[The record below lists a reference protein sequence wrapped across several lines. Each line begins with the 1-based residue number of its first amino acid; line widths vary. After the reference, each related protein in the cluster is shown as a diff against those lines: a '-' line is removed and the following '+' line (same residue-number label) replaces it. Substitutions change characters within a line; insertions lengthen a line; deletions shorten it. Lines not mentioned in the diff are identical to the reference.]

1 MTTAR
6 GMPTAAHSSQSIR
19 VRPSTPSVAATANSA
34 ASAARRPARRSPVT
48 SAYPGVSSRLTLT
61 PAWVSGASVR
71 LADRCCLISTSS
83 KSLTVVPSSTRPARW
98 MVPVATSSAS
108 TSVVLP
114 APEWP
119 TSTTLRTLL
128 CWPAAGAPPAAA
140 CPCLS
145 AIICLLPGSVRLRHD
160 QPLPHG
166 HRTTTP
172 EPESPGRRPRRRRTP
187 GEPPGRAAVMAFPS
201 GPTRIRTAMLNA
213 LRPFLA
219 RLLTPVGE
227 ALARTPVTPNA
238 ITITGTCGMVAGA
251 LWLFP
256 TGHLFAGTM
265 VCTFFVLADML
276 DGALARVKGTSG
288 AWGAFLDSTLDR
300 IGDAAVFAGLAIW
313 LARTGQG
320 VLAVVALFCLVTGGL
335 VSYAKAR
342 AEGLG
347 LRCDVGIAERSERL
361 LIGLTSA
368 GLAGLGVPYVLAI
381 GLWVLAALSA
391 VTFGQRVL
399 AVHAA
404 TRPGQAAD
412 TAPGTPEQGAAG
424 QSGTSQ
430 PPAGGTR

>member
-1 MTTAR
+1 
-6 GMPTAAHSSQSIR
+6 
-19 VRPSTPSVAATANSA
+19 
-34 ASAARRPARRSPVT
+34 
-48 SAYPGVSSRLTLT
+48 
-61 PAWVSGASVR
+61 
-71 LADRCCLISTSS
+71 
-83 KSLTVVPSSTRPARW
+83 
-98 MVPVATSSAS
+98 
-108 TSVVLP
+108 
-114 APEWP
+114 
-119 TSTTLRTLL
+119 
-128 CWPAAGAPPAAA
+128 
-140 CPCLS
+140 
-145 AIICLLPGSVRLRHD
+145 
-160 QPLPHG
+160 
-166 HRTTTP
+166 
-172 EPESPGRRPRRRRTP
+172 
-187 GEPPGRAAVMAFPS
+187 
-201 GPTRIRTAMLNA
+201 MLNV
-213 LRPFLA
+213 LRPLLA

-276 DGALARVKGTSG
+276 DGVLARVKGTSG

-300 IGDAAVFAGLAIW
+300 VSDAAVFAGLAIW

-320 VLAVVALFCLVTGGL
+320 VLAVVALFCLVAGGL

-347 LRCDVGIAERSERL
+347 MRCDVGIAERTERL

-368 GLAGLGVPYVLAI
+368 GLAGLGVPYVLAA
-381 GLWVLAALSA
+381 GLWALAVLSA

-404 TRPGQAAD
+404 ARQGQDAGPAEDAAGPGHDAGPA
-412 TAPGTPEQGAAG
+412 EGAAG
-424 QSGTSQ
+424 TSR

>member
-6 GMPTAAHSSQSIR
+6 GMPTAAHSSHSIR
-19 VRPSTPSVAATANSA
+19 VSPSTPSVAATANSA
-34 ASAARRPARRSPVT
+34 ASAARRPARRSPVK

-61 PAWVSGASVR
+61 PPWISGASVR
-71 LADRCCLISTSS
+71 LAERCCLISTSS

-119 TSTTLRTLL
+119 TSTTLRTPT
-128 CWPAAGAPPAAA
+128 CWPAAGAPPAALD
-140 CPCLS
+140 PFLS
-145 AIICLLPGSVRLRHD
+145 AIVCLLPGFVRLRHD

-166 HRTTTP
+166 YRTTTP
-172 EPESPGRRPRRRRTP
+172 QPESPGRCYS
-187 GEPPGRAAVMAFPS
+187 RAAARRGAISCAVR
-201 GPTRIRTAMLNA
+201 GPCASRADTRIRTAMLNV
-213 LRPFLA
+213 LRPY
-219 RLLTPVGE
+219 
-227 ALARTPVTPNA
+227 
-238 ITITGTCGMVAGA
+238 
-251 LWLFP
+251 
-256 TGHLFAGTM
+256 
-265 VCTFFVLADML
+265 LADML
-276 DGALARVKGTSG
+276 AGVLAVGRGTSG
-288 AWGAFLDSTLDR
+288 TWGAFLDSTLDR

-320 VLAVVALFCLVTGGL
+320 VLAGVALFCLVAGGL

-361 LIGLTSA
+361 LIALTSA

-381 GLWVLAALSA
+381 GMWGLAALST
-391 VTFGQRVL
+391 VTFGQRVI
-399 AVHAA
+399 AVHAG
-404 TRPGQAAD
+404 TRPGPGAGPAQAGEGPPD
-412 TAPGTPEQGAAG
+412 AAG
-424 QSGTSQ
+424 GAGSRPGRSQ

>member
-1 MTTAR
+1 MS
-6 GMPTAAHSSQSIR
+6 G
-19 VRPSTPSVAATANSA
+19 AT
-34 ASAARRPARRSPVT
+34 V
-48 SAYPGVSSRLTLT
+48 RLT
-61 PAWVSGASVR
+61 
-71 LADRCCLISTSS
+71 DRCCLISTSS
-83 KSLTVVPSSTRPARW
+83 KSLTVVPSSTRPDRW

-128 CWPAAGAPPAAA
+128 CWSAAGAPPAAA
-140 CPCLS
+140 GPFLS
-145 AIICLLPGSVRLRHD
+145 VIICLLPGSVRLRHG

-172 EPESPGRRPRRRRTP
+172 EPESPGRRRGGEGRRR
-187 GEPPGRAAVMAFPS
+187 PGRTVIMVFPTV
-201 GPTRIRTAMLNA
+201 PTRIRTAMLNS
-213 LRPFLA
+213 LRPYLT

-276 DGALARVKGTSG
+276 DGVLARIKGTSG

-320 VLAVVALFCLVTGGL
+320 PLAVVALFCLVAGLL

-347 LRCDVGIAERSERL
+347 VRCDVGIAERTERL

-368 GLAGLGVPYVLAI
+368 GLSGLGVPYVLAI
-381 GLWVLAALSA
+381 GLWVLAVLST
-391 VTFGQRVL
+391 VTFGQREH

-404 TRPGQAAD
+404 TRPGDNAD
-412 TAPGTPEQGAAG
+412 PAPGAAEQNGI
-424 QSGTSQ
+424 SQ